1 MESYVSQMLHD
12 ESLEWL
18 PFKNSL
24 AIQNHAAAAATASTR
39 AQQGKQAASGKGG
52 RGGKAG
58 ALGSGGGSP
67 GGGGGGGGLGGDS
80 EHTVVTMV
88 ERAVKG
94 PMEALGRGILEAMDR
109 KLQAL
114 EAASTQRAMSPE
126 RGGDFDADESLDG
139 RAPALS
145 RARSWSS
152 Y

>member
-67 GGGGGGGGLGGDS
+67 GGGGGGGLGGDS